1 MDMTT
6 AADRRAKAVAP
17 NAVPVF
23 WRRAGAVAAIGWIGV
38 AALVL
43 QPLPPDMAARS
54 PITADWPELAVKALL
69 VLNPALF
76 VAVAALIGA
85 ALAQRAGLRSLVA
98 GTASDPA
105 FARTLARSGGLGLLL
120 GLILAGVDALIQPH
134 LGDAWQ
140 RLVAMRPSGASV
152 LAGRMLYGGLAEE
165 VMLRWGVMSLMAWV
179 LLSPAGV
186 RRHRLAMLMA
196 VVLAAVL
203 FAAAH
208 LPVLAAQVELTPLL
222 VARTLLINGV
232 AGLLYGWLFWRQYLE
247 AAMAAHAATHLGL
260 WAWQAFTP

>member
-6 AADRRAKAVAP
+6 GADRRAMAVAP
-17 NAVPVF
+17 NAVPRF
-23 WRRAGAVAAIGWIGV
+23 WRRAGAVAAIGLIGA

-43 QPLPPDMAARS
+43 QPLPPDIAARS
-54 PITADWPELAVKALL
+54 PVTAAWPELAVKALL
-69 VLNPALF
+69 ALNPALF

-85 ALAQRAGLRSLVA
+85 APAQRAGLRSLVA

-105 FARTLARSGGLGLLL
+105 FARTLARSAGLGLVL
-120 GLILAGVDALIQPH
+120 GLTLAGVDALMQPH
-134 LGDAWQ
+134 LGEAWQ
-140 RLVAMRPSGASV
+140 RLVATRPSGASV
-152 LAGRMLYGGLAEE
+152 LAGSMLYGGLAEE

-179 LLSPAGV
+179 LLSLAGV
-186 RRHRLAMLMA
+186 RRHRLAMGIA

-208 LPVLAAQVELTPLL
+208 LPVLAAQVELTPLV

-232 AGLLYGWLFWRQYLE
+232 AGLLYGGLFWHRHLE

-260 WAWQAFTP
+260 WAWHALTP

>member
-6 AADRRAKAVAP
+6 GADRFAMAAAP
-17 NAVPVF
+17 DAVPPF
-23 WRRAGAVAAIGWIGV
+23 WRRAAAVAAIGLIGAV
-38 AALVL
+38 ALVL
-43 QPLPPDMAARS
+43 QPLPPDLATRS
-54 PITADWPELAVKALL
+54 PVTAAWPELVVKALL

-76 VAVAALIGA
+76 VVVAALLGA

-105 FARTLARSGGLGLLL
+105 FARTLAGSAVLGLVL
-120 GLILAGVDALIQPH
+120 GLVLAGIDALMRPH

-140 RLVAMRPSGASV
+140 RLVVTRPSGASV
-152 LAGRMLYGGLAEE
+152 LAGSMLYGGLAEE
-165 VMLRWGVMSLMAWV
+165 VMLRWGLMSLMAWV
-179 LLSPAGV
+179 LLS
-186 RRHRLAMLMA
+186 
-196 VVLAAVL
+196 LAAVL

-232 AGLLYGWLFWRQYLE
+232 AGLLYGGLFWHRHLE

-260 WAWQAFTP
+260 WAWHAFTP